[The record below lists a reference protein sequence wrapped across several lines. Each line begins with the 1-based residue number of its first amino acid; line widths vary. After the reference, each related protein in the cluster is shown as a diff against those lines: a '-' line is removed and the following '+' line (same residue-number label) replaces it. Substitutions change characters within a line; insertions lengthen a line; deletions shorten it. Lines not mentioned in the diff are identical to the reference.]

1 MRITLAVPHD
11 GHDVGET
18 IDVDDADGK
27 RLLRDG
33 FARLPDRNE
42 QTVSELRDYAKTQ
55 GIDIAGLS
63 RKADIAAAIEAAET
77 ISVSPTTT
85 VTPVTG
91 EED

>member
-1 MRITLAVPHD
+1 MKITLAVPYD
-11 GHDVGET
+11 GHAPNDT
-18 IDVDDADGK
+18 IDVDDTDGR

-33 FARLPDRNE
+33 WARLPDRDE
-42 QTVSELRDYAKTQ
+42 QTVSELRDYAKKQ

-77 ISVSPTTT
+77 TSVSPTTT
-85 VTPVTG
+85 VTPASG